1 MTSTAAQLAKDEIY
15 KTLLFSYHQALA
27 SLLRGTACLTFCLR
41 NLQMHVA
48 FLRHDSSDQSTE
60 IITQLSR

>member
-1 MTSTAAQLAKDEIY
+1 MTSTAAQLANNEIY

-27 SLLRGTACLTFCLR
+27 SLLRGTACLTFCQR